1 MLPGIEYI
9 KTLLN
14 GIMSRLRRV
23 EKDVAETKTKAVNSD
38 WNVHDPGDGAHVKNR
53 PFYNDYVES
62 MLLYRVNDP
71 PTSGQGAAFLGIFE
85 SAFLV
90 GKTYRVTLD
99 GAGVNNGTYEC
110 ECTVG
115 DGNNGTIVGDL
126 YLLKSVG
133 SDAMYDGSIF
143 QNPDTLEVFAWS
155 WWKDSKYT
163 LTIEGPGYEL
173 KPIDPKYL
181 SGIDSDFLE
190 DKAVTSIDGKTG
202 ALSANDIAVAP
213 VTVTHLATYSA
224 EGIKQRVCYENA
236 SAVYLGNE
244 VFLTTSDYV
253 GAGKNR
259 AIFPCRNATS
269 KTSNAYFAHRMPDS
283 QNYSDLCLTNVKY
296 VKSYA
301 VPIPPTAS
309 VGQTIRVS
317 SVDSDGKPT
326 AWEAADLS
334 GQVEAN
340 TAVIDQ
346 KLGELSEQIGDLS
359 CLTTTEKSNL
369 VLAINESVQNSY
381 NANTSASAAAESARV
396 ANECAQAMAGT
407 FDFTGYLRYQIV
419 DAAPETYDEG
429 VLYIVTT
436 A

>member
-1 MLPGIEYI
+1 
-9 KTLLN
+9 
-14 GIMSRLRRV
+14 
-23 EKDVAETKTKAVNSD
+23 
-38 WNVHDPGDGAHVKNR
+38 
-53 PFYNDYVES
+53 
-62 MLLYRVNDP
+62 MLL
-71 PTSGQGAAFLGIFE
+71 
-85 SAFLV
+85 
-90 GKTYRVTLD
+90 
-99 GAGVNNGTYEC
+99 
-110 ECTVG
+110 
-115 DGNNGTIVGDL
+115 
-126 YLLKSVG
+126 
-133 SDAMYDGSIF
+133 
-143 QNPDTLEVFAWS
+143 
-155 WWKDSKYT
+155 
-163 LTIEGPGYEL
+163 
-173 KPIDPKYL
+173 
-181 SGIDSDFLE
+181 
-190 DKAVTSIDGKTG
+190 
-202 ALSANDIAVAP
+202 ALCI
-213 VTVTHLATYSA
+213 LA
-224 EGIKQRVCYENA
+224 
-236 SAVYLGNE
+236 
-244 VFLTTSDYV
+244 
-253 GAGKNR
+253 
-259 AIFPCRNATS
+259 
-269 KTSNAYFAHRMPDS
+269 TSNAYFAHSMPDS
-283 QNYSDLCLTNVKY
+283 QNCSALCLTNVKY

-334 GQVEAN
+334 GAD